1 MRNII
6 TFKGLNSS
14 ESLKEHAE
22 KKMGKLAKFF
32 NEETIANVM
41 FKIRKKDQI
50 CEITI
55 SQNNMVFRA
64 EVENEDM
71 YSSIDR
77 AVQII
82 ERQIRKNK
90 TKLGKNLHKEA
101 LKDLIDTELEIESYD
116 IVRTKKVPIKPMDN
130 EEAALQLD
138 LLGHAFYVY
147 ENADTNVVN
156 VIYKRKDGGYGV
168 IEPE

>member
-1 MRNII
+1 MRVIV
-6 TFKGLNSS
+6 TFKGLSS
-14 ESLKEHAE
+14 SDSLKEHAE
-22 KKMGKLAKFF
+22 KKIGKLAKFF

-50 CEITI
+50 SEITI

-64 EVENEDM
+64 EVATEDM

-82 ERQIRKNK
+82 ERQIRKNR
-90 TKLGKNLHKEA
+90 TKLEKNLHKEA
-101 LKDLIDTELEIESYD
+101 LRDLIDSEIEIESYD
-116 IVRTKKVPIKPMDN
+116 IVRTKKVPLKPMGN

-138 LLGHAFYVY
+138 LLGHEFYVY
-147 ENADTNVVN
+147 ENADTGLVN